1 MIEQPDEKVSS
12 CRVGPKLEQASQQE
26 IALLPAHEV
35 LIALDLVWS
44 RKEATALHL
53 QENGGHQQEV
63 AELFEREFAG
73 GVQDLF
79 DEGIDDWRQLDVE
92 DVDLMG

>member
-1 MIEQPDEKVSS
+1 MIEQSDEKVSS
-12 CRVGPKLEQASQQE
+12 RCVGSKLEQASQQE
-26 IALLPAHEV
+26 VALLPANEV
-35 LIALDLVWS
+35 LIPLDLVWP

-53 QENGGHQQEV
+53 QEDGGHQQEV

-79 DEGIDDWRQLDVE
+79 DEGIHDWRQLDVE